1 MAHKDSPRSA
11 LLNLSQV
18 LTEKALALRE
28 MASTTATSSMNRQ
41 VEEPAEKNV
50 PEGKY
55 MSQVTECCL
64 IAFVDILFRAER
76 LRRGLKPLKQ
86 KLKRKRED
94 KEDVD
99 SDSDSI
105 LVSSILPGKVA
116 RQHELAYYRHNDY

>member
-55 MSQVTECCL
+55 MSLSAV
-64 IAFVDILFRAER
+64 
-76 LRRGLKPLKQ
+76 
-86 KLKRKRED
+86 
-94 KEDVD
+94 
-99 SDSDSI
+99 
-105 LVSSILPGKVA
+105 
-116 RQHELAYYRHNDY
+116 